1 MCKKSLNAVFYSKD
15 NYDLAYTIKK
25 ALWGY
30 EISLVNI
37 SSFAELAY
45 SIHQDGVNILFVD
58 ANTVNLNSELV
69 ELTLGSKLGVP
80 DNVIFIGDTKNVELF
95 INNQNRF
102 KFEND
107 NFSEQLIEI
116 SPKIKFNIKSCRGK
130 KFDMS
135 TINTYLTQYL
145 MQLGFH
151 PKYAGFNY
159 IKHCIEEA
167 LANNGVLGSLSTD
180 IYPVVAR
187 RNKTTQQNVERNI
200 RNCIESAYKCTQ
212 GKDKTLCDMLKQ
224 TRISNRALLSFLL
237 DQILISHEQLEKA
250 NTAF

>member
-1 MCKKSLNAVFYSKD
+1 MCKNSLNAVFYSKE
-15 NYDLAYTIKK
+15 NFALAYEIKK

-30 EISLVNI
+30 NVSLANI
-37 SSFAELAY
+37 SNFSELAY
-45 SIHQDGVNILFVD
+45 SIHQDGINMLFVD
-58 ANTVNLNSELV
+58 ANTVNFNSELV

-80 DNVIFIGDTKNVELF
+80 DNVIFIGETNNVELF

-102 KFEND
+102 KFD
-107 NFSEQLIEI
+107 NSDFANQLKQIT
-116 SPKIKFNIKSCRGK
+116 PQIKFNIKSCRGN

-180 IYPVVAR
+180 VYPIVAR
-187 RNKTTQQNVERNI
+187 RNKTTMQNVERNI
-200 RNCIESAYKCTQ
+200 RNCIESAYKCSL
-212 GKDKTLCDMLKQ
+212 GKEKTLCDTLKQ